1 MLPFALSRSDSSL
14 GAGWAFSIQPV
25 LPSDCRPVVL
35 LFKNRTWAR
44 RLTQSPEL
52 GLGFCLFS
60 SGNDFDLVLPF
71 CFTQWSPLSLEC
83 CCATVRTLLRLPTS
97 GVAIPPAF
105 WRWQRWR
112 APCRLRSTFSVDD
125 CPQCLPDIDANLL
138 NGIVPIAEPI
148 PL

>member
-1 MLPFALSRSDSSL
+1 MWD
-14 GAGWAFSIQPV
+14 
-25 LPSDCRPVVL
+25 
-35 LFKNRTWAR
+35 R

-52 GLGFCLFS
+52 GFGFLSFLFLGRFWVV
-60 SGNDFDLVLPF
+60 LVSCCRRPR
-71 CFTQWSPLSLEC
+71 PLSFGG